1 MKLSNYIRDAFINSV
16 MNDVPKK
23 DFSEEA
29 QKIFAKAYIDALPEP
44 IKMAWALPNC
54 REYLRTVYANI
65 CGQSFQLPATDAHK
79 WGGIKTPEKAKAK
92 IDALVAQHNEQEKQH
107 DALRAKI
114 KGAAYACN
122 TTKQLRELLPEFDK
136 YLPPEEEKTLRTL
149 PVVQN
154 IVADFVKAGW
164 PKGATK
170 GGAK

>member
-1 MKLSNYIRDAFINSV
+1 MKLTNYIRDAYVTSV
-16 MNDVPKK
+16 MNDVPQK

-29 QKIFAKAYIDALPEP
+29 KKVFTKAYLEALPKE
-44 IKMAWALPNC
+44 IQTAWALPACQGFINT
-54 REYLRTVYANI
+54 RYANA
-65 CGQSFQLPATDAHK
+65 CGQSFNLPADGRS

-92 IDALVAQHNEQEKQH
+92 VDALQEQHNAQEKH
-107 DALRAKI
+107 RDALRAKV

-136 YLPPEEEKTLRTL
+136 YLPAEEEKTLRTL

-164 PKGATK
+164 PAGAKK